1 MTKTRTQRRL
11 EKRQAIILLVL
22 VLVASLASFV
32 VGVMVGR
39 RGAEREFTAQL
50 KDQQEAVRVVQV
62 PATAQPPAAA
72 PASAA
77 AVSRDP
83 AVETVIEAARL
94 SFYDDLVRD
103 SLPLGSGINEAPP
116 AKVEPQSEVTPP
128 LDLADGPITVRT
140 SAPAV
145 AAASPAAQAQVQ
157 QAAPAAAEEVPET
170 IPAAAAQ
177 GTHAVQIGSF
187 AALGDAAALR
197 KTMQDKGYPAFLAEA
212 DLAERGI
219 WYRVRIGPYASADTA
234 GTVARML
241 LEKEKIEGFVT
252 RQTP

>member
-1 MTKTRTQRRL
+1 
-11 EKRQAIILLVL
+11 
-22 VLVASLASFV
+22 
-32 VGVMVGR
+32 
-39 RGAEREFTAQL
+39 
-50 KDQQEAVRVVQV
+50 
-62 PATAQPPAAA
+62 
-72 PASAA
+72 
-77 AVSRDP
+77 
-83 AVETVIEAARL
+83 VETVIEAARL

-103 SLPLGSGINEAPP
+103 ALPLGSGITQAPP
-116 AKVEPQSEVTPP
+116 AKVEPRADVPPP
-128 LDLADGPITVRT
+128 LDLADGPITVKT
-140 SAPAV
+140 SPPAATAVNPTAPAV
-145 AAASPAAQAQVQ
+145 AAAQ
-157 QAAPAAAEEVPET
+157 QEAPAGAAATPEN

-219 WYRVRIGPYASADTA
+219 WYRVRIGPYGNADTA
-234 GTVARML
+234 GTVAKML